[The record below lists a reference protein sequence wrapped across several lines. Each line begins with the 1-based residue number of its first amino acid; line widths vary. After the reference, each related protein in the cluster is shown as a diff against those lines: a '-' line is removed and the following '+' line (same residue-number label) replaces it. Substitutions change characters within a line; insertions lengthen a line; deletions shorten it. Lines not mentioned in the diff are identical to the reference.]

1 MTARGG
7 DASAGGNRPI
17 RPGPW
22 IRYAFGLVVAGLLVY
37 AVVVASGGM
46 EQAIDQVG
54 HASLGLLPLALVL
67 ESCSFALIGVMLRM
81 LRGPHR
87 TLRWGTTVRVAL
99 VLWGLGGLLPASP
112 AEGIAMA
119 AAELRRRGVSRRE
132 SIMMFAVA
140 GWFQLWALAM
150 TAAAAAAV
158 VSIVGHTTGGDADS
172 LAISAVVLVAVTLAA
187 IAIARRPAIGG
198 YLWAATWWL
207 PRHRGLTRAE
217 LRAAG
222 VDAHGRLSR
231 LLGDT
236 GHRLRL
242 GLTAVAIWVTDAAC
256 LWTALRAV
264 HVHVHFSTVLLAYVI
279 GILASWV
286 PLLPGGIGA
295 VEAAVPA
302 VLHHFGVPLAVGL
315 AGTLLWRGFSLFLPA
330 LGGVLAY
337 LSLRY
342 EHPSSGDGLPEP
354 VAPG

>member
-1 MTARGG
+1 MTGHGG
-7 DASAGGNRPI
+7 DASIGGDRRM

-22 IRYAFGLVVAGLLVY
+22 IRYAIGLVVAGLLVY
-37 AVVVASGGM
+37 AVVVASGGI
-46 EQAIDQVG
+46 EQAIDQLG
-54 HASLGLLPLALVL
+54 AASLGWLPLALVL
-67 ESCSFALIGVMLRM
+67 EMCSYALIGVMLRM
-81 LRGPHR
+81 LRGAHR
-87 TLRWGTTVRVAL
+87 TLGWGTTVRVAL

-119 AAELRRRGVSRRE
+119 AQELRRRGIPRGE
-132 SIMMFAVA
+132 SITMFAVA
-140 GWFQLWALAM
+140 GWFQVWALAL

-158 VSIVGHTTGGDADS
+158 VSIAGHTTGSDADS

-187 IAIARRPAIGG
+187 TGLARRPAIGG

-217 LRAAG
+217 LQAAG

-236 GHRLRL
+236 RRRLRL
-242 GLTAVAIWVTDAAC
+242 GVATVGIWVTDAAC
-256 LWTALRAV
+256 LWTALHAV
-264 HVHVHFSTVLLAYVI
+264 HVYVHFSTVLLAYVV
-279 GILASWV
+279 GIVASWV

-302 VLHHFGVPLAVGL
+302 VLHHFGVPLTVGL

-330 LGGVLAY
+330 VGGVLAY

-342 EHPSSGDGLPEP
+342 EHPGDGLPEP
-354 VAPG
+354 VVSG